1 MNLQELQDVCR
12 KVRRDI
18 IIMTSNAGAGHPGG
32 SLSIVETMVAL
43 YFDVLKG
50 IDPAN
55 DKNPDRDR
63 FVLSKGHAA
72 PALYG
77 TLCERGYFDREEF
90 KHFRQLHGILQGH
103 PDIKKCPGVDASTG
117 SLGQG
122 ISIAVGM
129 ALGAKHTKKDLHVY
143 TIIGD
148 GECDEGM
155 VWEASMAANHY
166 KLDNLTV
173 ILDYNGMQI
182 DGTNDEVMSL
192 GDVHAKFAAFGY
204 DIIEVQDGNDI
215 EQVLNALH
223 APACPGKPRFI
234 LLHTLKGKG
243 VSYMEGQVGWHG
255 KAPNAEQAAQ
265 ALKELEG

>member
-12 KVRRDI
+12 RVRQDI
-18 IIMTSNAGAGHPGG
+18 IIMTNHAGAGHPGG
-32 SLSIVETMVAL
+32 SLSLVETLVGL
-43 YFDVLKG
+43 YFDTMQG
-50 IDPAN
+50 IDPKD

-90 KHFRQLHGILQGH
+90 QHFRQLHGILQGH
-103 PDIKKCPGVDASTG
+103 PDVKKCPGVDASTG

-129 ALGAKHTKKDLHVY
+129 ALGARHQGKKLHVY
-143 TIIGD
+143 TAIGD

-155 VWEASMAANHY
+155 VWEASMAAAHY

-182 DGTNDEVMSL
+182 DGTNSEVMSL
-192 GDVHAKFAAFGY
+192 GNIRAKFEAFGY
-204 DIIEVQDGNDI
+204 DIIEVADGNDMT
-215 EQVLNALH
+215 QVLEALH
-223 APACPGKPRFI
+223 APACPGKPR
-234 LLHTLKGKG
+234 LLLMHTLKGKG
-243 VSYMEGQVGWHG
+243 VSFMEGQVGWHG